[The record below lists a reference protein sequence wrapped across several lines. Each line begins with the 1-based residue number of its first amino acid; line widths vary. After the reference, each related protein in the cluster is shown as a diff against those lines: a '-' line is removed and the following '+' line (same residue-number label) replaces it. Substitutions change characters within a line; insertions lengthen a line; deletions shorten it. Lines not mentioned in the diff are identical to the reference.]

1 MALFVLKFAS
11 NKTYTTAMFTIEQ
24 INDAHE
30 KLGTM
35 KDFLSYVTALKLLG
49 VEKYD
54 SYLTDGHS
62 QYFGADGYYVES
74 EPVHEKL
81 LIADTSDKESF
92 LQHLSLHEQRKTDYM
107 TMSRGLAESGIER
120 WTVDTRAATISYCD
134 KRGNQLLAESI
145 V

>member
-1 MALFVLKFAS
+1 M
-11 NKTYTTAMFTIEQ
+11 AMFTIEQ

-35 KDFLSYVTALKLLG
+35 KDFLSYVKALKLLG

-54 SYLTDGHS
+54 SYVTDGHS
-62 QYFGADGYYVES
+62 QYFGAEGYSVKS

-81 LIADTSDKESF
+81 AIAKKADKERF
-92 LQHLSLHEQRKTDYM
+92 LRHLALHEEGKTDYM
-107 TMSRGLAESGIER
+107 TMSRGLAESGIAK
-120 WTVDTRAATISYCD
+120 WTVDTVAATISYYD
-134 KRGNQLLAESI
+134 EKGTPLLLESL